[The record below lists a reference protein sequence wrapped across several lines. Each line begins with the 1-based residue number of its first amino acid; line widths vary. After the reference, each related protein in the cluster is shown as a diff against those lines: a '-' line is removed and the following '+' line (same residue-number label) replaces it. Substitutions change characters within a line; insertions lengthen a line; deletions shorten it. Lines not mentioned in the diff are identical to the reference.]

1 MNQKFT
7 VEISYR
13 CLLMKYRIRIG
24 FIIFIAISFAILL
37 LYNKSLELIQS
48 GNAYLQITI
57 SQEVEKAIS
66 ERTIVIIY
74 IFVLVTGCLLYM
86 IYESYQVIYSELA
99 DRMEMLD
106 ASINDLQTTYDSV
119 EMFMIEIDPDLIII
133 NINNALSE
141 NIGKKKSSIIG
152 KRINSVLNL
161 DKKTMAELI
170 SGVQKTF
177 EHHTKQ
183 RMEIENK
190 GKVYEAF
197 ISPLNDAKDR
207 VKKVLLM
214 MNDVTNARAIER
226 QMLQDNKM
234 IAVGQLAAGVAHEI
248 RNPLGIIRNYCYILK
263 NSSEYD
269 RTVIEKAIA
278 SIEKAVDKSSR
289 IIDNLLD
296 FSRISNNTWEWTNL
310 NRFFQSIILL
320 EQNMLVIKN
329 INVSIDCD
337 EDFEIWTIPESL
349 EIILINLMINAVD
362 AMSTGGEIMI
372 RCLHDQ
378 ETYRIIV
385 SDNGAGISAAHI
397 GSIFNPF
404 FTTKEKRDGSGLGLY
419 IVYNE
424 TEKLGGKI
432 EVESKIG
439 TGTIFTMTFSI
450 KRSEE
455 DDKQA
460 V

>member
-1 MNQKFT
+1 
-7 VEISYR
+7 
-13 CLLMKYRIRIG
+13 MKRKIRIG
-24 FIIFIAISFAILL
+24 FIFFVVLSLGILL
-37 LYNKSLELIQS
+37 LYNKNLETIQS
-48 GNAYLQITI
+48 GNTYLQITI
-57 SQEVEKAIS
+57 DQEIKKAIT
-66 ERTIVIIY
+66 ERTLVIIY
-74 IFVLVTGCLLYM
+74 IFVLVTGCLLYI
-86 IYESYQVIYSELA
+86 IYESYRVIYSELA

-119 EMFMIEIDPDLIII
+119 EMFMIEIDPDLKII
-133 NINNALSE
+133 NINTALSV
-141 NIGKKKSSIIG
+141 NMGKKKSSIIG
-152 KRINSVLNL
+152 KKIKDVLSFNQ
-161 DKKTMAELI
+161 KTMAELI

-177 EHHTKQ
+177 EQ
-183 RMEIENK
+183 RTYQRLEIEND
-190 GKVYEAF
+190 GKIYEAF

-214 MNDVTNARAIER
+214 LNDVTNARAIER
-226 QMLQDNKM
+226 QMLQANKM

-269 RTVIEKAIA
+269 RPVIEKAIV

-296 FSRISNNTWEWTNL
+296 FSRISNNTREWTNV
-310 NRFFQSIILL
+310 NSFFQSIILL
-320 EQNMLVIKN
+320 EQNMLTTKN
-329 INVSIDCD
+329 IKINLLCD
-337 EDFEIWTIPESL
+337 DEFEIWTIPESL
-349 EIILINLMINAVD
+349 EIIMVNLIINAVD
-362 AMSTGGEIMI
+362 AMAAGGEITI
-372 RCLHDQ
+372 RCINDQ
-378 ETYRIIV
+378 ALFKIVV
-385 SDNGAGISAAHI
+385 SDTGVGISKVHI

-432 EVESKIG
+432 EVDSQLGI
-439 TGTIFTMTFSI
+439 GTIFTLTFPI

-455 DDKQA
+455 NDKQA

>member
-1 MNQKFT
+1 
-7 VEISYR
+7 
-13 CLLMKYRIRIG
+13 MKHKIRIG
-24 FIIFIAISFAILL
+24 FIVFIIISFAILL
-37 LYNKSLELIQS
+37 LYNKNLEYIQS
-48 GNAYLQITI
+48 GNVFLQITI
-57 SQEVEKAIS
+57 NEQIEKAIS
-66 ERTIVIIY
+66 ERTIIIIY
-74 IFVLVTGCLLYM
+74 IFVLVAGCLLYM
-86 IYESYQVIYSELA
+86 IYESYRVIYSELA

-106 ASINDLQTTYDSV
+106 ASINDLQTTYNSV
-119 EMFMIEIDPDLIII
+119 EMFMIEIDSDFNII
-133 NINNALSE
+133 NTNDALSDY
-141 NIGKKKSSIIG
+141 IGKKKSSIIG
-152 KRINSVLNL
+152 KKISSVLSL
-161 DKKTMAELI
+161 DKKNMEDLTAGI
-170 SGVQKTF
+170 QRTF
-177 EHHTKQ
+177 ENHNKQ
-183 RMEIENK
+183 RMEIENN

-263 NSSEYD
+263 NGSDYD
-269 RTVIEKAIA
+269 QTVIDKAIT

-296 FSRISNNTWEWTNL
+296 FSRISNNMREWTNL
-310 NRFFQSIILL
+310 NRFLQSIVLL
-320 EQNMLVIKN
+320 EQNMLLIKN
-329 INVSIDCD
+329 ISVSILCD

-349 EIILINLMINAVD
+349 EIVMINLIINAVD
-362 AMSTGGEIMI
+362 AMPSGGEIKI
-372 RCLHDQ
+372 HCQYDQ

-385 SDNGAGISAAHI
+385 SDTGSGISETHI

-432 EVESKIG
+432 EVESQLG
-439 TGTIFTMTFSI
+439 AGTIFTMTFPI
-450 KRSEE
+450 KRGEE
-455 DDKQA
+455 DDK
-460 V
+460 